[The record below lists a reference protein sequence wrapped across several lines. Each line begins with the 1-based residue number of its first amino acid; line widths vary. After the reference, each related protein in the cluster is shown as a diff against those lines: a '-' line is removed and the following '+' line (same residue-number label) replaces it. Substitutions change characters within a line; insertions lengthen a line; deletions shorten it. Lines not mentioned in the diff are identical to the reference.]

1 MSSAADLPPGDLGPG
16 DLTPGDRG
24 LQPERTALAWQR
36 TALAIALATA
46 VVSRLTWSA
55 IGPVAVVVLVV
66 GLLHCAVL
74 FHGSHH
80 RYRVRRGVA
89 RQGALPW
96 PAGIHAALLLLQVTL
111 LASMELAA
119 LLVSEGLQ

>member
-1 MSSAADLPPGDLGPG
+1 MSASDLPAGEL
-16 DLTPGDRG
+16 G

-46 VVSRLTWSA
+46 VVSRLTWTT

-74 FHGSHH
+74 FQGSHH

-89 RQGALPW
+89 RQGVLPW
-96 PAGIHAALLLLQVTL
+96 PAGVHAALLVVQVSL
-111 LASMELAA
+111 LAAMELAA
-119 LLVSEGLQ
+119 LLTSEARL